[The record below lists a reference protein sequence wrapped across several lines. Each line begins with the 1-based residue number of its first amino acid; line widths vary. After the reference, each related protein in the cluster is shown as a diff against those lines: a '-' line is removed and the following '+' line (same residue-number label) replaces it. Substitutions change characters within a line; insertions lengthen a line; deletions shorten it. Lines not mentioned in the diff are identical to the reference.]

1 MTICSQMKYENL
13 IKLSYLIDNNIPIV
27 SIVRDPFEILTTW
40 ANHKGRSMLWSRKI
54 HLNESLEN
62 IYNDVC
68 FEETQLDNGEWICT
82 DFKVIF
88 KYNLLIF
95 FI

>member
-1 MTICSQMKYENL
+1 
-13 IKLSYLIDNNIPIV
+13 
-27 SIVRDPFEILTTW
+27 
-40 ANHKGRSMLWSRKI
+40 MLWSRKI

>member
-1 MTICSQMKYENL
+1 MKFL
-13 IKLSYLIDNNIPIV
+13 QLGL
-27 SIVRDPFEILTTW
+27 
-40 ANHKGRSMLWSRKI
+40 NHKGGSMLWSRKI